1 MIGFAL
7 VELMRQRS
15 ARLDRVSERIASVPE
30 TRPAWHWS
38 GKDGRR

>member
-1 MIGFAL
+1 MISFAL

-15 ARLDRVSERIASVPE
+15 ARLDRASERIVSVPE

-38 GKDGRR
+38 GKDGRK